1 MALSQSDLDRL
12 DIAIAGAE
20 LEVTIDGK
28 SVKYRSI
35 EELKAA
41 RDHVQAVI
49 AKSVGTPR
57 RAAYRFTFST
67 HRGE

>member
-12 DIAIAGAE
+12 DAAIAGAE

-41 RDHVQAVI
+41 RSHVQDVI
-49 AKSVGTPR
+49 ARTAGTPR
-57 RAAYRFTFST
+57 RAGFRFTFST